1 MNWILLFL
9 IAAAVLPGPRYLSSS
24 LPAQLPP
31 DKQAAER
38 DLSRY
43 SVLGPI
49 TLGYT
54 PELRRNLERNKSV
67 IRKFVWEFFK
77 NRKLAHLRFL
87 SHSLEG
93 NKIENLIFIE
103 PDENGIWHV
112 HVESISEYQSYGAGK
127 EIQIQTKKSDAYA
140 LLRVVDPGY
149 GKNVRIL
156 SDLDS
161 VPPDGYELRLLDRDG
176 KTLMDL

>member
-1 MNWILLFL
+1 MNWIILFL
-9 IAAAVLPGPRYLSSS
+9 TATALLPGPQYLSTS
-24 LPAQLPP
+24 LPGQLQP

-49 TLGYT
+49 TLGHT
-54 PELRRNLERNKSV
+54 PELRRNLERNKSL

-77 NRKLAHLRFL
+77 NSQLAHLRFL
-87 SHSLEG
+87 SYSLEG

-103 PDENGIWHV
+103 PDEKGIWHV

-127 EIQIQTKKSDAYA
+127 EMQIQTKKSDAYT

-149 GKNVRIL
+149 GKKVRIL
-156 SDLDS
+156 SDSDS
-161 VPPDGYELRLLDRDG
+161 VPPDGYVVRLLDRDG